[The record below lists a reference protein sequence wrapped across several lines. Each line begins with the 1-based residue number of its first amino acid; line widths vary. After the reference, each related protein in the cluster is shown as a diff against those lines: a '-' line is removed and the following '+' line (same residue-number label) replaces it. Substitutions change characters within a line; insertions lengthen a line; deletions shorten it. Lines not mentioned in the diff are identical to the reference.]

1 MGGKIMNIDKLKKI
15 LMITSISAVGAAA
28 LMLIL
33 QVLGVPVFGTEIVLR
48 ILLIVATLG
57 VSSGIALS
65 EIAVIKRKKILGY
78 IGLGL
83 LALSTLLALV
93 IFCTNILKTG
103 GVYVKIT
110 GITALISILF
120 IMIITFYS
128 KLENHL
134 LGLQIPSYTFF
145 CGVDLFLVLLVAG
158 VKVFSVKGM
167 TELFIILCIVSVALM
182 ITISVIAARHKGE
195 ENQKADNKK
204 FVTIPVE
211 EYESMKA
218 EIEELKQKLQKS
230 E

>member
-1 MGGKIMNIDKLKKI
+1 MNIEKFKKI
-15 LMITSISAVGAAA
+15 LMITSISAVGVAA

-33 QVLGVPVFGTEIVLR
+33 QVLGVPVFGTELVLR
-48 ILLIVATLG
+48 LLLVIATLG
-57 VSSGIALS
+57 VSSGIALN

-83 LALSTLLALV
+83 LALSTLLALI
-93 IFCTNILKTG
+93 IFCTNILKIG
-103 GVYVKIT
+103 GVFVKVT

-134 LGLQIPSYTFF
+134 LGLQIPSYAFF
-145 CGVDLFLVLLVAG
+145 CGVDLILVLLVAG

-167 TELFIILCIVSVALM
+167 LEFFVILCIVSVALM
-182 ITISVIAARHKGE
+182 ITISVIAAKHKGE
-195 ENQKADNKK
+195 ENHKVDNKK

-211 EYESMKA
+211 KYEKMKA
-218 EIEELKQKLQKS
+218 EIEELKQKLQKT